1 MKFRFLIA
9 LSLAAL
15 LAILAA
21 ASSFAFS
28 TGTPDGK
35 IATLSRVASAGNVQT
50 ETADDFL
57 PGQQTILNQATFIGL
72 IPAGLPLSSIGQ
84 VEIEFYHV
92 FPRDSGP
99 FDGLVPTRKN
109 SPADMEIGSATRH
122 SSAGTLSYSVTLL
135 NSKFSA
141 ADRVVNGV
149 HPSPNRGGGP
159 FGQKKQYSST
169 THLAGGV
176 PFGPQIISRNLT
188 PGQTGNPAGLSL
200 NDFRHVIRTGHDRE
214 NPGQLLQAMPWPF
227 FQDMTDHDL
236 NANLRVFESFPACAD
251 PASREL
257 QRAGPVSSGG
267 TLCNDQEETGPQ
279 EF

>member
-84 VEIEFYHV
+84 VENEFYHV

-99 FDGLVPTRKN
+99 FDGLVPTRK
-109 SPADMEIGSATRH
+109 E
-122 SSAGTLSYSVTLL
+122 
-135 NSKFSA
+135 
-141 ADRVVNGV
+141 
-149 HPSPNRGGGP
+149 
-159 FGQKKQYSST
+159 
-169 THLAGGV
+169 LAG
-176 PFGPQIISRNLT
+176 
-188 PGQTGNPAGLSL
+188 
-200 NDFRHVIRTGHDRE
+200 
-214 NPGQLLQAMPWPF
+214 
-227 FQDMTDHDL
+227 
-236 NANLRVFESFPACAD
+236 
-251 PASREL
+251 
-257 QRAGPVSSGG
+257 
-267 TLCNDQEETGPQ
+267 
-279 EF
+279 

>member
-84 VEIEFYHV
+84 VENEFYHV

-99 FDGLVPTRKN
+99 FDGLIPTRKN
-109 SPADMEIGSATRH
+109 SPADMEIGSATRD

-149 HPSPNRGGGP
+149 HPSPNRGGAIFRTKETVQLNHPLGRRRSVWTKNY
-159 FGQKKQYSST
+159 F
-169 THLAGGV
+169 
-176 PFGPQIISRNLT
+176 PQPYTRPNWNSRGSQ
-188 PGQTGNPAGLSL
+188 P
-200 NDFRHVIRTGHDRE
+200 R
-214 NPGQLLQAMPWPF
+214 
-227 FQDMTDHDL
+227 
-236 NANLRVFESFPACAD
+236 
-251 PASREL
+251 
-257 QRAGPVSSGG
+257 
-267 TLCNDQEETGPQ
+267 
-279 EF
+279 